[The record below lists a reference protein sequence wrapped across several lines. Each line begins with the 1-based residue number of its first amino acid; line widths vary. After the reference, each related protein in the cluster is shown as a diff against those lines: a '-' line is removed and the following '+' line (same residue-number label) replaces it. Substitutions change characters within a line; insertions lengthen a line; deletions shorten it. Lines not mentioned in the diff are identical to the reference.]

1 VIPVGNVPRGLL
13 ALLDATAFGNAPPS
27 LAEQIIPTLDLR
39 ELFLLNRPEVITGSI
54 ANVNAIGDV
63 TTPTQFQVPVGEL
76 WYVWSLTVNALTLAG
91 QTLSYAPALYFLGNS
106 QTVGE
111 YVTSGPGES
120 WKTLIKAPFWARSQS
135 RLLIHVSRITGGP
148 VVTTDLNAV
157 VTRLRS

>member
-1 VIPVGNVPRGLL
+1 MIPIGNVPRGLL
-13 ALLDATAFGNAPPS
+13 ALLDATAFGEAPTEMTS
-27 LAEQIIPTLDLR
+27 TVVPTVDIGMQY
-39 ELFLLNRPEVITGSI
+39 LLNRPEVITGSI
-54 ANVNAIGDV
+54 ANINAIGDA
-63 TTPTQFQVPVGEL
+63 TSPNQFQVPVGEL
-76 WYVWSLTVNALTLAG
+76 WYVWSFTANALTLAG